1 MQPRGDEDVQLML
14 RLQAGEGAAL
24 GELLRRNAGRVLG
37 LAFRYLGDRA
47 QAEDVVQE
55 TFLKLYQARER
66 YRPDA
71 PFGAYLLRIATNVCL
86 SQLRRKRMHSL
97 EGEGDDDRGTEPAD
111 PQVVAP
117 GQALDDREVAAR
129 VRDAVQQLPERQRLA
144 ILLNKFEGLDYS
156 QVAEH
161 LGLTVPATK
170 SLLHRARM
178 ALKDVL
184 EGYLSGSPAGGAPAR
199 GEGETRGASGRST
212 GETPERPDR
221 P

>member
-1 MQPRGDEDVQLML
+1 MEPRGGDPDVQLML
-14 RLQAGEGAAL
+14 RLQAGDGAAL
-24 GELLRRNAGRVLG
+24 GELLRRNAARVLS

-47 QAEDVVQE
+47 AAEDVVQE

-86 SQLRRKRMHSL
+86 SQLRRKRARSL
-97 EGEGDDDRGTEPAD
+97 DADDGDGDGERGRGAD
-111 PQVVAP
+111 VPDPSVVAP
-117 GQALDDREVAAR
+117 GQALADDELASR
-129 VRDAVQQLPERQRLA
+129 VRDAVQQLPDRQRMA
-144 ILLNKFEGLDYS
+144 ILLNKFEGLDYQ
-156 QVAEH
+156 QVADH

-184 EGYLSGSPAGGAPAR
+184 EGYLDGDAR
-199 GEGETRGASGRST
+199 GETRGETSGPTGRST
-212 GETPERPDR
+212 GETSEPA
-221 P
+221 

>member
-1 MQPRGDEDVQLML
+1 MEPRGGDPDVQLML
-14 RLQAGEGAAL
+14 RLQAGDGAAL
-24 GELLRRNAGRVLG
+24 GELLRRNAGRILS

-47 QAEDVVQE
+47 MAEDVVQE

-86 SQLRRKRMHSL
+86 SQLRRKRVHSL
-97 EGEGDDDRGTEPAD
+97 DGGDEEGGGDRHPDPAD
-111 PQVVAP
+111 PRVAIP
-117 GQALDDREVAAR
+117 AQALADQELAAR
-129 VRDAVQQLPERQRLA
+129 VRDAVQQLPDRQRMA
-144 ILLNKFEGLDYS
+144 ILLNKFEGLDYQ

-178 ALKDVL
+178 ALKEVL
-184 EGYLSGSPAGGAPAR
+184 EAHVG
-199 GEGETRGASGRST
+199 GETHGPPERST
-212 GETPERPDR
+212 GKTPEPA
-221 P
+221 

>member
-1 MQPRGDEDVQLML
+1 MEPRGGDPDVQLML
-14 RLQAGEGAAL
+14 RLQAGDGAAL
-24 GELLRRNAGRVLG
+24 GELLRRNAGRVLS

-47 QAEDVVQE
+47 MAEDVVQE

-86 SQLRRKRMHSL
+86 SQLRKKRVHSL
-97 EGEGDDDRGTEPAD
+97 DGGDDEGGDRHADPAD
-111 PQVVAP
+111 PNGAAP
-117 GQALDDREVAAR
+117 GQALADQELAAR
-129 VRDAVQQLPERQRLA
+129 VRDAVQQLPDRQRMA
-144 ILLNKFEGLDYS
+144 ILLNKFEGLDYH
-156 QVAEH
+156 QVAEQ

-184 EGYLSGSPAGGAPAR
+184 EPHVG
-199 GEGETRGASGRST
+199 GETHGPPERSP
-212 GETPERPDR
+212 GKTPEPA
-221 P
+221 